1 MPVIGLPERE
11 QSAVHD
17 FAKGVR
23 AGLGA
28 NLVELRLF
36 GSRARG
42 EAAPDSDIDV
52 LVVVSGDRVHA
63 EDRVIDVAFDVNLAY
78 DLYISPRVVTAAS
91 LRDPV
96 WRTTSFVKS
105 VEREGVVL

>member
-1 MPVIGLPERE
+1 MPRFLLGARE
-11 QSAVHD
+11 ESAVRE
-17 FAKGVR
+17 FAAAVR
-23 AGLGA
+23 AALGA

-42 EAAPDSDIDV
+42 EARPDSDIDV
-52 LVVVSGDRVHA
+52 LVVVSNDRVDA
-63 EDRVIDVAFDVNLAY
+63 EDRAIDAAFDVNLAY

-96 WRTTSFVKS
+96 WRTTAFVQT
-105 VEREGVVL
+105 VEREGVPL